1 MHNFSPVDLAAVI
14 ACGWVIV
21 KVFGP
26 VARALA
32 RRIEGQPQISSDEP
46 AVHQLRDELDELH
59 ERVDFL
65 ERALVSRQPAAEL
78 PPERTPV

>member
-1 MHNFSPVDLAAVI
+1 MHSFSPVDLAAVI

-21 KVFGP
+21 KVLGP

-32 RRIEGQPQISSDEP
+32 RRIEGQPPASAEEP

-65 ERALVSRQPAAEL
+65 ERALVSRQPPAER
-78 PPERTPV
+78 PRERTPV

>member
-1 MHNFSPVDLAAVI
+1 MHSFSPVDLAAVI

-32 RRIEGQPQISSDEP
+32 RRIEGQPPSSADDP
-46 AVHQLRDELDELH
+46 AVHQLRDELDDLH

-65 ERALVSRQPAAEL
+65 ERALVTRPPAAEL
-78 PPERTPV
+78 PRERTPV